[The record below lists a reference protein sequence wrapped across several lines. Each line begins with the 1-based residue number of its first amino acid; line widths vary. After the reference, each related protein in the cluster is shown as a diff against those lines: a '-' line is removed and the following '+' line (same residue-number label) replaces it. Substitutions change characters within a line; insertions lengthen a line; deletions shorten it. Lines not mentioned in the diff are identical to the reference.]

1 MLIIDKY
8 AYTNRLSK
16 VNPNKKVAIGVIFL
30 IASMVIQNIFILS
43 GIMILMSILVVCV
56 AGIDLKNYLKLLR
69 IPMYFLFLS
78 IGITLVNISFNKADL
93 LYSFEFFS
101 FNVGISKASIDMS
114 IHVLFR
120 AMSCLTCVYFCILT
134 TPFNQ
139 LIFFFKNFIYLTLLS
154 SYQC

>member
-1 MLIIDKY
+1 
-8 AYTNRLSK
+8 
-16 VNPNKKVAIGVIFL
+16 
-30 IASMVIQNIFILS
+30 
-43 GIMILMSILVVCV
+43 
-56 AGIDLKNYLKLLR
+56 
-69 IPMYFLFLS
+69 MYFLFLS

-93 LYSFEFFS
+93 LHSFEIFS

-139 LIFFFKNFIYLTLLS
+139 LIFFLKTSFT
-154 SYQC
+154 